1 MTGAPHLRILADNPI
16 ARVSAARHSSLSRKL
31 ARCQAQVEVEVAR
44 ERAAAYL
51 RRLMAGAGLL
61 TPPRL
66 RLFSHRAP
74 R

>member
-1 MTGAPHLRILADNPI
+1 MTGASHLRILADNPI
-16 ARVSAARHSSLSRKL
+16 ARALAACHSNLSRKL
-31 ARCQAQVEVEVAR
+31 ARCQVEVEVAR

-51 RRLMAGAGLL
+51 RRLMAGPGLL